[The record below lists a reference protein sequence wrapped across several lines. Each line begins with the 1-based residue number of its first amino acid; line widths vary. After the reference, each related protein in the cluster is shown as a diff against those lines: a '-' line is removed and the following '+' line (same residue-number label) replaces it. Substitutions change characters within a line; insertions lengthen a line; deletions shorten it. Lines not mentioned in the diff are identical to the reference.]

1 MNSVDML
8 QIEIFKKGRVAN
20 LFYDGEFPYL
30 LWQDV
35 GSDALQRVDI
45 NLLSSWRNIDSTL
58 KSTPLNNLLVS
69 YLNGYYRTALFSGN
83 DVMTMANRDL
93 RNCLDSIEN
102 TLSAKKE
109 MANQIGGFT
118 R

>member
-8 QIEIFKKGRVAN
+8 QIEIFKKGRVAD

-30 LWQDV
+30 LWQDA

-83 DVMTMANRDL
+83 NVMTMANRDL